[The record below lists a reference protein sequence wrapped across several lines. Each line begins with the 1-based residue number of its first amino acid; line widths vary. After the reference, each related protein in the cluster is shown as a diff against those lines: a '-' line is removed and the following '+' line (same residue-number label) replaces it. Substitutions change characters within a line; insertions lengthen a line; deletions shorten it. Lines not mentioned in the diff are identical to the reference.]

1 MSKIRRFSRISLK
14 ILKILAVV
22 VFAAVSYFFAIILL
36 RRTGSIS
43 ARAKWM
49 RVQAQG
55 FLWALGVE
63 PRFVGQPPAAGVLV
77 SNHVSYLDIIV
88 HAAQMPLVF
97 ISKAEVARWPVFGQL
112 TRWAGT
118 LFIRREL
125 RSDVLRVASEMPP
138 VLQSGIVLAFFP
150 EGTSSSGEGVLPFR
164 APLLAPL
171 VENGWEVTPSFLRY
185 ALEPDDG
192 AVEDEVAY
200 YRQETEFGAHLL
212 NLLGKRR
219 IRATVTYGKPQSA
232 GDDRKALANGLRR
245 EVCELGGI
253 PVEASVL

>member
-1 MSKIRRFSRISLK
+1 MSKIRRYFRISLK
-14 ILKILAVV
+14 VLKIFAVIA
-22 VFAAVSYFFAIILL
+22 FAAVSYFFAIVLF
-36 RRTGSIS
+36 RRTGSIA

-49 RVQAQG
+49 RLQALG

-63 PRFVGQPPAAGVLV
+63 PDFAGKPPATGVLV

-112 TRWAGT
+112 TRWSGT

-125 RSDVLRVASEMPP
+125 RSDVMRVASEMPP
-138 VLQSGIVLAFFP
+138 VLNAGIVLAFFP

-171 VENGWEVTPSFLRY
+171 VENGWEVTPAFLRY
-185 ALEPDDG
+185 GLEPGDG
-192 AVEDEVAY
+192 AVADEVAY

-212 NLLGKRR
+212 NLLSKRR
-219 IRATVTYGKPQSA
+219 IRATVTYGKSQPA
-232 GDDRKALANGLRR
+232 GDDRKLLANRLRD

-253 PVEASVL
+253 PAEAAVQ